1 MEAVEKILK
10 YKTWSDKKKI
20 DQLLEMDCAN
30 YATLGTDSA
39 KKERLEI
46 KKTSKV
52 IYKAIKEFEN
62 QGLVTLIK
70 SDEDRREVFLGLV
83 LA

>member
-1 MEAVEKILK
+1 MEAVEKILN

-52 IYKAIKEFEN
+52 IYKAIKELN
-62 QGLVTLIK
+62 PILGNTLLSAMDKDI
-70 SDEDRREVFLGLV
+70 
-83 LA
+83 